1 MADATV
7 TKQAGATPGQPLYE
21 AAGLAWLA
29 EGGARVP
36 KVIEAT
42 RTRLVTERI
51 DEAAPTAEAARQL
64 GAMLARMHASCAPWF
79 GAPPP
84 GYPDPARHNPASGWM
99 GAAPLPLLTAPSD
112 SASTPETAGLP
123 EAVAPPQT
131 TGWGHFYAN
140 YRIRPYLAHTF
151 TAAEKAE
158 IEAFCALLESGA
170 LDHPQPQAVREAGFT
185 AARIHGDLWSGN
197 IMWGRS
203 GPTLIDPAAQ
213 GGHAEEDLATL
224 HTFGAPHLAHIIAGY
239 QEVSPLAPGW
249 EQRVGLHQL
258 HILTVHCYLFGRSYV
273 PQTMAAV
280 RGVPTSAALT

>member
-1 MADATV
+1 MADATF
-7 TKQAGATPGQPLYE
+7 TKHAGANPGQPLYE

-64 GAMLARMHASCAPWF
+64 GAMLAHLHASGAPWF

-84 GYPDPARHNPASGWM
+84 GYPDSARHDPATGWM
-99 GAAPLPLLTAPSD
+99 GAAPLPLLAAPQ
-112 SASTPETAGLP
+112 
-123 EAVAPPQT
+123 QT

-140 YRIRPYLAHTF
+140 YRIRPYLARTF

-203 GPTLIDPAAQ
+203 GSTLIDPAAQ

-249 EQRVGLHQL
+249 EQRIGLHQL

>member
-1 MADATV
+1 MPDATF
-7 TKQAGATPGQPLYE
+7 TKYAGTTRGQPLYE

-51 DEAAPTAEAARQL
+51 AEAAPTAEAARQL
-64 GAMLARMHASCAPWF
+64 GAMLAHLHASGAPWF
-79 GAPPP
+79 GVAPP
-84 GYPDPARHNPASGWM
+84 GYPDPARHNPATGWM
-99 GAAPLPLLTAPSD
+99 GAAPLPLLAAPSD

-123 EAVAPPQT
+123 EAVAPQQT

-140 YRIRPYLAHTF
+140 YRIRPYLARTF
-151 TAAEKAE
+151 SAAEKAE
-158 IEAFCALLESGA
+158 VEALCARLESGA
-170 LDHPQPQAVREAGFT
+170 LDHPQPQAVRDAGFT

-203 GPTLIDPAAQ
+203 GPTLIDPAGQ
-213 GGHAEEDLATL
+213 GGHAEGDLATL

-249 EQRVGLHQL
+249 EQRIGLHQL